1 MRRARTA
8 AGLLLDRVDSW
19 RRRDA
24 PSDRVLLTQGSV
36 GTVSPDDRASQEFDR
51 EWVLSACGRTAEIE
65 GRSYPYVLL
74 PGTGDTLCIHYSAF
88 FGEWGD
94 RREHRAQFAGWFHRL
109 RMFWPFASHHF
120 LFLCDTYGADRNG
133 TYYKGEAGDFFVE
146 RAMDEIQAGVA
157 AELGIEP
164 GSTVT
169 LGSSM
174 GATAALRFAL
184 RRGYAGAVAVSP
196 HIDLDISALRQG
208 RLRHVAAIVG
218 RDDVDAEELR
228 SVTREVARLAAT
240 VRPLPRLVIQS
251 MLDDDGVHDEQVVP
265 LIETWRAGG
274 GQVRTDFHP
283 TGGHTSDNATPEF
296 FSGAIGFCLGLG

>member
-1 MRRARTA
+1 MRRARNA
-8 AGLLLDRVDSW
+8 AELLFDRVDSW
-19 RRRDA
+19 RRRGA
-24 PSDRVLLTQGSV
+24 PSDGDLLSHGSV
-36 GTVSPDDRASQEFDR
+36 RAISPDDRASREFDR
-51 EWVLSACGRTAEIE
+51 ELVLSTCGRTAEIE
-65 GRSYPYVLL
+65 GRIYPYVLL

-109 RMFWPFASHHF
+109 RMFWPLADHHF
-120 LFLCDTYGADRNG
+120 LFLCDTFGADRNG

-146 RAMDEIQAGVA
+146 RAMDKIQSDVA

-164 GSTVT
+164 ANTVT

-184 RRGYAGAVAVSP
+184 RLGYGGAVAVSP
-196 HIDLDISALRQG
+196 HIDLDISALRQA
-208 RLRHVAAIVG
+208 RHVAAILG

-228 SVTREVARLAAT
+228 PVTREAARLAAS

-265 LIETWRAGG
+265 LIKTWRAGG
-274 GQVRTDFHP
+274 GQVRTDFHA
-283 TGGHTSDNATPEF
+283 TGGHTSDNATVEF
-296 FSGAIGFCLGLG
+296 FSGAIGFCLGVG